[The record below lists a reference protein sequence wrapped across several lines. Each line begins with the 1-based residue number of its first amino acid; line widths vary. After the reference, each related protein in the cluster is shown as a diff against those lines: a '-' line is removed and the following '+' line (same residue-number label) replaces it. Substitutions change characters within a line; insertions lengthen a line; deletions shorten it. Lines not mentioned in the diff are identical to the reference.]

1 MGRHPK
7 IFDPLFRAM
16 VRAVQDNP
24 AAKGARVL
32 TGGGMCVHQA
42 VDAFRLFT
50 GITPDAA
57 RMHRS
62 FAAALLAR
70 DKAMGAR

>member
-1 MGRHPK
+1 M
-7 IFDPLFRAM
+7 
-16 VRAVQDNP
+16 
-24 AAKGARVL
+24 L

-50 GITPDAA
+50 GITPDLA
-57 RMHRS
+57 RMHRT

-70 DKAMGAR
+70 DKAMDETR